1 MNIIAQ
7 SFNFKVVTFNIFELG
22 RRDKVTKTIRGKTIF
37 LYVSDKNINFKCS

>member
-22 RRDKVTKTIRGKTIF
+22 WRGKVTKAIRLI
-37 LYVSDKNINFKCS
+37 